1 MARRNQATTWTLP
14 SRLLALVPA
23 VALAGCGGGISIGLN
38 YGFGDDLD
46 GTPPSVS
53 IAAPTGPLQAGQV
66 ITLVAAASDASG
78 IDSVAF
84 YRVDGPGT
92 TLLGSDGGA
101 PYEWSTVVPTDG
113 RTTLQLFARA
123 LDNTGQRADSQIV
136 SVTVVP

>member
-1 MARRNQATTWTLP
+1 MP
-14 SRLLALVPA
+14 SRLLALALALVSA
-23 VALAGCGGGISIGLN
+23 FALAGCGGGISIGLT
-38 YGFGDDLD
+38 YGFGDDLE

-53 IAAPTGPLQAGQV
+53 IAAPAGPVQAGQV

-84 YRVDGPGT
+84 YRVDGVGT
-92 TLLGSDGGA
+92 TLLGSDGSA

-113 RTTLQLFARA
+113 RTTLQVFAHA
-123 LDNTGQRADSQIV
+123 LDNSGQRSDSQVV